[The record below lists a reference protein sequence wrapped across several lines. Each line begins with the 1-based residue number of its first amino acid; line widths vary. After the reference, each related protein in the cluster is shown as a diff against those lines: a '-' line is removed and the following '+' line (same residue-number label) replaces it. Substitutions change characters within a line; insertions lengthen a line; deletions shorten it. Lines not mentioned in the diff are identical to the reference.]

1 MAGAEITQA
10 IGRVRGQIRRFLCKE
25 ITDRDLEGLLCAD
38 GLEITLRA
46 GGAEYTF
53 RVPSA
58 TSLTPGQAQVLAEM
72 PKLHAV
78 DPPQQTPDALLI
90 TGFDVECLP
99 AMLTELTG
107 AGWLADFH

>member
-1 MAGAEITQA
+1 MAAAEITQA

-25 ITDRDLEGLLCAD
+25 ITDRDLEGLLRAA

-46 GGAEYTF
+46 SGAEYTF
-53 RVPSA
+53 CVPSGA
-58 TSLTPGQAQVLAEM
+58 ALTPVQEQVLAEM

-78 DPPQQTPDALLI
+78 DPPKQTPEALLI

-107 AGWLADFH
+107 AGWLADFR